1 MSMLTLHLVNDQ
13 VVVQDVAQIKRM
25 REMGICGLLIGTLA
39 KYPQQNTY
47 LLTPLL
53 LSQYEAMWLYRNT
66 PCQLVTYPV
75 HENHGLSLKPKTDSG
90 NVTESDF
97 IVVPELAHTEHIMKP
112 LPLLWDYNDIRYKT
126 YSRLKDSGWY
136 LMSGFRF
143 GGLFVAYPGD
153 PLRFHSHL
161 VVLQPLHEVDLMTII
176 RGGRLASG
184 VKKVWILVDESDD
197 SQEDTPMFSIEWAG
211 FG

>member
-1 MSMLTLHLVNDQ
+1 MLTLHLVNDQ
-13 VVVQDVAQIKRM
+13 VVVQDVAQIKRL
-25 REMGICGLLIGTLA
+25 RELGICGLLIGTLA

-47 LLTPLL
+47 LLIPLL
-53 LSQYEAMWLYRNT
+53 LSQYESMWLYRNT

-75 HENHGLSLKPKTDSG
+75 DSRQKLL
-90 NVTESDF
+90 ESSKSSTSDGEF
-97 IVVPELAHTEHIMKP
+97 IVIPELAQTEYIMKD
-112 LPLLWDYNDIRYKT
+112 LPALWNYNDIRYKV
-126 YSRLKDSGWY
+126 YSQLKENGWY

-161 VVLQPLHEVDLMTII
+161 VVLPPTPEIELISLI

-184 VKKVWILVDESDD
+184 VKKVWILVDANEDNTK
-197 SQEDTPMFSIEWAG
+197 EDTCMFSIEWAG